1 MRSKSHQTLSALHLR
16 VQAVEERSRGT
27 LLESAD
33 LTCSGSGPLTRRQT
47 CRNCASEIHADG
59 YLLGRLKVHKG
70 SESLDLAVGSALC
83 KLPVNVPQPTAILSR
98 PLCGCKRAG
107 WKALVVPRPT
117 LVPVPH
123 VAHCK
128 WTCPHGLRCFVS
140 DLL

>member
-1 MRSKSHQTLSALHLR
+1 MRSKSHQMLSALHFGVRLS
-16 VQAVEERSRGT
+16 QAVEERSRGT
-27 LLESAD
+27 LLESAG
-33 LTCSGSGPLTRRQT
+33 LTCSGSRPMTRRQT

-70 SESLDLAVGSALC
+70 SKPPC

-123 VAHCK
+123 VAHWK
-128 WTCPHGLRCFVS
+128 WTCPHGLRCFVWG
-140 DLL
+140 LL